1 MIKICF
7 YRCLNLKTVL
17 LTAIAVNRKLFSQED
32 KVNQTFCEICSLL
45 TTKHENRMSHFHSV
59 VFWSHLKH
67 RKNFFLCLQG
77 DQKRTL
83 GRKGL
88 MARGVFRTLSNICD
102 SIFCEKNYK
111 SIYLFLYE
119 ASLAFNKSNKPF
131 KWLDIDETTQY
142 DCSSVSFSNVR
153 LLLRILLNN

>member
-1 MIKICF
+1 M
-7 YRCLNLKTVL
+7 T
-17 LTAIAVNRKLFSQED
+17 TSAVNRKLFNQED
-32 KVNQTFCEICSLL
+32 KVNQTFWEICSLL

-59 VFWSHLKH
+59 VFWSPLKY
-67 RKNFFLCLQG
+67 RKTFFWCLQG
-77 DQKRTL
+77 DQKRIL

-88 MARGVFRTLSNICD
+88 MPRGVFRTLWNICD
-102 SIFCEKNYK
+102 RIFCEKNYK
-111 SIYLFLYE
+111 SIYFFLYE
-119 ASLAFNKSNKPF
+119 ANLAFSKSNKPF